1 MTLVEEFSLDP
12 VQARAALGA
21 FTAVVEADGAAGA
34 NGKRL
39 LEVVAQ
45 ALGLEDAPGGL
56 PPMTSAQLGNA
67 FPSPTTRRT
76 LCDLLLVAACI
87 EGEVTARGESVVR
100 EFAASLGVRSHWV
113 DLLPALRLRRDFSV
127 KRQLVRRSPD
137 ARRLFQRTWAEEGLV
152 GVARAI
158 SFVLGWH
165 VNPKLAERFRS
176 LATLSEGSFG
186 RTFFDHIA
194 SRGLA
199 FPGEPGGIP
208 ERMVHHDLMHVVN
221 GYGTDAAGECELAGF
236 YAGFCPGDSMTFV
249 VIVLATF
256 QLGMGVSPAAVTPT
270 RGAFD
275 PARVLAAFLRGRR
288 LAVDVMGPWDYW
300 ALMPLPLD
308 AVRERLGIGDGAECR
323 SPARESDSVSDRLD
337 RDVPEPS

>member
-1 MTLVEEFSLDP
+1 MTLVQEFSLDP

-39 LEVVAQ
+39 LGVVAQ
-45 ALGLEDAPGGL
+45 ALELEDVAGL
-56 PPMTSAQLGNA
+56 PPVTSAQLGKA
-67 FPSPTTRRT
+67 FPSPAARRT
-76 LCDLLLVAACI
+76 LCDLLLVPACI

-113 DLLPALRLRRDFSV
+113 DLVPALRLRRDFAV

-137 ARRLFQRTWAEEGLV
+137 ARRLFERTWAEEGLV

-158 SFVLGWH
+158 SFVLGRH
-165 VNPKLAERFRS
+165 VDPKLAARFRA
-176 LATLSEGSFG
+176 LATLPEGSFG
-186 RTFFDHIA
+186 RTFFDHLA

-199 FPGEPGGIP
+199 FPGERGGIP

-308 AVRERLGIGDGAECR
+308 AVRTLLGIGDGADGR
-323 SPARESDSVSDRLD
+323 SPAKESESVFR
-337 RDVPEPS
+337 